1 MRPATAV
8 VIVVLLGLILAAGVF
23 QIYYLLAE

>member
-8 VIVVLLGLILAAGVF
+8 VIVVLLGLILVAGLF
-23 QIYYLLAE
+23 QVYYLLTD